1 MAKKKKASGVLV
13 IGENPS
19 KVIKRIEKRR
29 KETIMALK
37 RLSEGEFFNQSKKN
51 QP

>member
-1 MAKKKKASGVLV
+1 MEKKKKASRVLV

-19 KVIKRIEKRR
+19 KAIKRIEKRR

-37 RLSEGEFFNQSKKN
+37 HLSEGEFFNKSKEN

>member
-1 MAKKKKASGVLV
+1 MAKKKKASRILV

-19 KVIKRIEKRR
+19 KAIKRIEKRR

-37 RLSEGEFFNQSKKN
+37 RLSEGDFFNQSKEN